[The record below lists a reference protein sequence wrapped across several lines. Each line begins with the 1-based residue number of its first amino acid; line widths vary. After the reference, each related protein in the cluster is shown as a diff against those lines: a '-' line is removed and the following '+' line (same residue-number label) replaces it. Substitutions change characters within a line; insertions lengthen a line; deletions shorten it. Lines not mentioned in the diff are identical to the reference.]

1 MLKRIIASIIII
13 LAGVLTIT
21 DKIYTF
27 HFTNNYGFY
36 DSQTLV
42 WTFTQMIAPIILIL
56 GFTLNPFKISF
67 TVPVY
72 LYSVQIYFIF
82 SSLTSDKGLVH
93 LYAIGSVLLFIVCM
107 IVFNFIFKEE
117 RNKEEQ
123 ITALEAL
130 LDLHIAI
137 HAKK

>member
-1 MLKRIIASIIII
+1 MLKRIIASIIVI

-123 ITALEAL
+123 ITTLEAL

>member
-1 MLKRIIASIIII
+1 MLKRIIASIIVI

-93 LYAIGSVLLFIVCM
+93 LYAIGSVLLFIVCV

-117 RNKEEQ
+117 RSKEEQ